1 VLVRKRSEDKTNV
14 TVVVIEEIER
24 EDAARNQKK
33 KQAERSPSPKSK
45 GGEPVRI
52 EETPQAVEQPARPSR
67 ATFF

>member
-1 VLVRKRSEDKTNV
+1 MPSKDKTDEA
-14 TVVVIEEIER
+14 VVVIEEIER

-33 KQAERSPSPKSK
+33 KQAERAPPPKPK
-45 GGEPVRI
+45 DGEPVRV